1 MTEQEYINLTIRVK
15 LNSALQLIG
24 DLASYSADNVEKK
37 ELVDATRLLVSYH
50 SKLIV
55 KIEG

>member
-1 MTEQEYINLTIRVK
+1 MTEQEYINLTLRVK
-15 LNSALQLIG
+15 LNSILQLIG
-24 DLASYSADNVEKK
+24 DCASYTADNIEKK
-37 ELVDATRLLVSYH
+37 ELVDATRLIVSYH